1 MFSADSDYHRLELL
15 IASDLHDSRRVMP
28 NVERKHRRLLD
39 VGCGA
44 GQTLIGCNLST
55 DVFAVGVDN
64 DHSAL
69 SLGRQFSA
77 GIDFVSG
84 QGETL
89 PFKNESFDLVIC
101 RVALPY
107 MHISRALSEM
117 SRVTRPGG
125 DLWLVLHPLSLT
137 VKELGTNIVRL
148 QPKAGVYRLWVML
161 NGLALHLLG
170 RQWGWP
176 IDPHR
181 YESSQTNKSI
191 KRALLAAGFDRVHI
205 SRGNH
210 FVVTATKRAA

>member
-1 MFSADSDYHRLELL
+1 MVSADSDYHRLELS
-15 IASDLHDSRRVMP
+15 IASDPHDSRRVMP
-28 NVERKHRRLLD
+28 HVEGKHRRILD

-44 GQTLIGCNLST
+44 GQTLIGSKLPET
-55 DVFAVGVDN
+55 AFAVGLDN

-69 SLGRQFSA
+69 SLGKQFSA

-84 QGETL
+84 LGETL
-89 PFKNESFDLVIC
+89 PFKNGSFDLVIC

-137 VKELGTNIVRL
+137 VKELGTNLVRF
-148 QPKAGVYRLWVML
+148 QVRAGVYRLWVMM
-161 NGLALHLLG
+161 NGLALHFVG
-170 RQWGWP
+170 KQWSWP
-176 IDPHR
+176 INPRR
-181 YESSQTNKSI
+181 YESSQTKKSI
-191 KRALLAAGFDRVHI
+191 KRALLAAGFERVNI

-210 FVVTATKRAA
+210 FVVTAAKR